1 MRLRLEAFRS
11 VSFCALLLAAST
23 PALSAVPN
31 FGPGNE
37 DPAFCRGIARDAIAK
52 LGISAKDITES
63 SIDIV
68 QTINDITITTDVM
81 VWFRVRQ
88 CSTGRL
94 LIQMVQDCRQPRA
107 AHGRQLK
114 SQGNSRLLI
123 LKIARRPLHCRDVA
137 GNMRSKFSNSQE
149 QG

>member
-11 VSFCALLLAAST
+11 VAFCALLLAAST
-23 PALSAVPN
+23 PALSAGPN

-37 DPAFCRGIARDAIAK
+37 DPAFCTEIARDAIAK

-94 LIQMVQDCRQPRA
+94 VIQMIQDCRQPRA
-107 AHGRQLK
+107 HTV
-114 SQGNSRLLI
+114 GNC
-123 LKIARRPLHCRDVA
+123 KIKGIPDY
-137 GNMRSKFSNSQE
+137 
-149 QG
+149 